1 MRTRASPGEDLA
13 PEAVLDRLL
22 GEAPGRILSVLIAS
36 LRDFDLAEDLLQEAI
51 ATALERWPRDGVPP
65 NPGGWLITTARRR
78 AIDRLRR
85 SATWERRGAEYLLA
99 TELEAAEAQSA
110 MDDSDGHEIAD
121 ERLRLI
127 FTCCHPALAFD
138 AQVALTL
145 RTLGGLTTRE
155 IARAFL
161 TAEATMAQRLVR
173 AKKKIRNAGIPYRV
187 PDAEHLRERLDG
199 VLAVL
204 YLIFNEGY
212 SATIGEDLTRADL
225 GAEASRLA
233 RMLVAEIPGEGEAM
247 GLLSLMLFHD
257 ARRAARTSA
266 GGTLLLLEEQD
277 RTLWDRATI
286 AEANRVLADAI
297 ALGRTGPYQLQAA
310 IAGLHANAPSSAHTH
325 WGQVAELYDRLVE
338 WTPTPVVHLN
348 RAAAYAMKEG
358 PAVGL
363 AMVDLVEGLDEYHLF
378 HSTRAELLRQMG
390 RYGDAAAA
398 FQRALA
404 FVTGEAERS
413 FLRRRLGE
421 VSS

>member
-22 GEAPGRILSVLIAS
+22 GEAPGHILSVLIAS
-36 LRDFDLAEDLLQEAI
+36 LRDFDLAEDVLQEAI

-225 GAEASRLA
+225 GE
-233 RMLVAEIPGEGEAM
+233 
-247 GLLSLMLFHD
+247 D
-257 ARRAARTSA
+257 
-266 GGTLLLLEEQD
+266 
-277 RTLWDRATI
+277 
-286 AEANRVLADAI
+286 
-297 ALGRTGPYQLQAA
+297 Y
-310 IAGLHANAPSSAHTH
+310 
-325 WGQVAELYDRLVE
+325 
-338 WTPTPVVHLN
+338 
-348 RAAAYAMKEG
+348 
-358 PAVGL
+358 
-363 AMVDLVEGLDEYHLF
+363 
-378 HSTRAELLRQMG
+378 
-390 RYGDAAAA
+390 
-398 FQRALA
+398 
-404 FVTGEAERS
+404 
-413 FLRRRLGE
+413 
-421 VSS
+421 